1 VNFDPTQCAGVREA
15 LLLGLVLLP
24 GCSAPEDTRQRVIG
38 NGAYVSISNVQ
49 SDADATPLAERHCRQ
64 YGESAR
70 LTQMVGDR
78 AVFQCVSP

>member
-1 VNFDPTQCAGVREA
+1 MCDVKEA
-15 LLLGLVLLP
+15 LLFALVLLSE
-24 GCSAPEDTRQRVIG
+24 CSAPEDTRPRVIG
-38 NGAYVSISNVQ
+38 NGAYVSISNVRGE
-49 SDADATPLAERHCRQ
+49 ADAAPLADRHCRQ